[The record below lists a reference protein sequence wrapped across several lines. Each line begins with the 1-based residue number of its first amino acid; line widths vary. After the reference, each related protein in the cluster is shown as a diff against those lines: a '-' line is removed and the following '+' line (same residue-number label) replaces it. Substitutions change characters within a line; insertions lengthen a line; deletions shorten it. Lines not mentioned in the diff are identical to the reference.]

1 MTIYTPASVPGRSLE
16 RLRKHA
22 EVLVMDSTYNKT
34 NRFRRFRLP
43 LFNICG
49 STFSN
54 ASFSVASAFLS
65 SEDKESFK
73 WVLARLQPPMTFVTD
88 GDTKLIAAIRSLH
101 PNSSHLICIRH
112 VCKTYP

>member
-34 NRFRRFRLP
+34 NRFRLP

-54 ASFSVASAFLS
+54 TSLSVASAFLS